1 MSCRN
6 LGSVFGNGVYTFWT
20 ILNRHPSKRGGEIL
34 RFIFENI
41 PSVFVDFVRGEKRAF
56 SEECTI
62 GSGGYCVRL
71 KRTEQGYLRHLE
83 TGFLFKTYKPKK
95 EISNVEASTLKNFGL
110 V

>member
-1 MSCRN
+1 MTER
-6 LGSVFGNGVYTFWT
+6 
-20 ILNRHPSKRGGEIL
+20 L
-34 RFIFENI
+34 RFIFGNT
-41 PSVFVDFVRGEKRAF
+41 SAVFVDLVRSEKRAF

-83 TGFLFKTYKPKK
+83 TGFYPKL
-95 EISNVEASTLKNFGL
+95 INLKRNFQ